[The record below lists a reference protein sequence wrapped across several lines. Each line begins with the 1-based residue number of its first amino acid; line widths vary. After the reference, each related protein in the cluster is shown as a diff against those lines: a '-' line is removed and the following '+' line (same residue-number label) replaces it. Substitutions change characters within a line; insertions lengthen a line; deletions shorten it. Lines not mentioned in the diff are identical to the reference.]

1 MSFTSGCRIATARS
15 AEGIG
20 SACATTGC
28 DPTENRSVY
37 TADAI
42 RPRRIGMK
50 VPDLATLKRESGRG
64 ERRIAPGVMELCRTA
79 EVVFIALHGDIG
91 EDGRLQAMLETEGHT
106 AQARA
111 MQAVCSPW
119 TRTLP
124 KAVPRGGHS

>member
-1 MSFTSGCRIATARS
+1 MNILILAGGLSPEREVSFTSGCRIATAL
-15 AEGIG
+15 IG
-20 SACATTGC
+20 RGHRVCLCDPYTGC
-28 DPTENRSVY
+28 DPDGKPPVY

-91 EDGRLQAMLETEGHT
+91 EDGRL
-106 AQARA
+106 
-111 MQAVCSPW
+111 
-119 TRTLP
+119 
-124 KAVPRGGHS
+124 